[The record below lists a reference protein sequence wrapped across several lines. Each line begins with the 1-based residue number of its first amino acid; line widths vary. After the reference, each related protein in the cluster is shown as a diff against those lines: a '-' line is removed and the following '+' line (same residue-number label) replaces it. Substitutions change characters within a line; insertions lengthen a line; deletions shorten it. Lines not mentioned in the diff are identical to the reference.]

1 MNHEH
6 NTSGMSGKHGLIML
20 LCCLIPV
27 VAIAAITLFHIP
39 LNTLLLVGLPLLC
52 PLSHGLMMRRMGGHS
67 HGAAGQGDVIEGGGG
82 YPALLAARLNLAEAL
97 RRE

>member
-6 NTSGMSGKHGLIML
+6 NTGGISGKHGLIML

-39 LNTLLLVGLPLLC
+39 LNTVLYVGLLLLC
-52 PLSHGLMMRRMGGHS
+52 PLSHILMMRGMGGHR
-67 HGAAGQGDVIEGGGG
+67 HGPAGQGDVIEGEVISHS
-82 YPALLAARLNLAEAL
+82 PETAE
-97 RRE
+97 